1 MPSPA
6 NGSGSALTAPEHVN
20 FVYGLLLDEV
30 RLKKEK
36 VYFNQKR
43 WMLNRLVLGTGV
55 VCGLNV
61 LIDPQNSSMVI
72 VQPGIALDGLGRE
85 IVVPGPDPVSINP
98 LQLTDDSGNPSGNA
112 QQGVVEICLAYAE
125 SLVDPVPMLVADCE
139 HSGKCAC
146 STVREGFHLLVR
158 QADTNAP
165 PAPACTLG
173 TFPLPANGALQAI
186 LSDRISGAC
195 ATPSAH
201 PCVRLARVLIA
212 AGNAIQTPDTSAG
225 RPLVYGNSLLYEL
238 LLCLSDRVSQ
248 AVQGRVLQ
256 YVSGDGQSAQTGGN
270 LNAPLVVK
278 LSDTLGQP
286 VGGAAVQFQVTLGG
300 GTVSSDTVKT
310 DATGKASVNWTNIGP
325 KQGDAQQ
332 VTASAVGSIFS
343 VTFTA
348 TAT

>member
-158 QADTNAP
+158 QADTNEP
-165 PAPACTLG
+165 LAPACTLG

-195 ATPSAH
+195 ATPPAD
-201 PCVRLARVLIA
+201 PCVRIARVTIGSA
-212 AGNAIQTPDTSAG
+212 NMSVDSSAG
-225 RPLVYGNSLLYEL
+225 RPLVYGNSLLYGL
-238 LLCLSDRVSQ
+238 LLWLSERISQ
-248 AVQGRVLQ
+248 AV
-256 YVSGDGQSAQTGGN
+256 
-270 LNAPLVVK
+270 
-278 LSDTLGQP
+278 
-286 VGGAAVQFQVTLGG
+286 
-300 GTVSSDTVKT
+300 
-310 DATGKASVNWTNIGP
+310 
-325 KQGDAQQ
+325 
-332 VTASAVGSIFS
+332 
-343 VTFTA
+343 
-348 TAT
+348 